1 MDSFIAR
8 QPIFNRKTEVV
19 AYELL
24 FRNSLE
30 NYFSH
35 PDPNAASSKVIADSF
50 LLLDLDGL
58 TGGKKAFINV
68 TGEVL
73 LREYA
78 LLLPRDRAVIE
89 ILETVRPDGNV
100 VAACRKLKGAGY
112 EIALDDFVDD
122 PDYEPLV
129 ALADIIKVDFIES
142 ESAQWRTFADR
153 FAPRGI
159 RMLAEKIETRA
170 VFDRAMDMGYS
181 YFQGFFFSRPVIV
194 QSRDISPNRLQ
205 YMRFLKEIHE
215 PDLDFGKLESAVRQD
230 VSLSYKLLRYI
241 NSPFFGVPGEIH
253 SIQQALLLL
262 GEKEVKK
269 WATLMALS
277 AMAEDKPAE
286 LIRQGL
292 VRALLLESLAE
303 RTGRRGDKPDFFLM
317 GLLSVIDA
325 IMDRPLDEIL
335 SQLPLPEAL
344 CDGLLGRPNPYHDSF
359 EVVLSYEKGQWERFG
374 TYCQRVGISEKEIPE
389 LYVEAIR
396 SAGESLTGPGG

>member
-30 NYFSH
+30 NYFNH
-35 PDPNAASSKVIADSF
+35 PDPNEASSKVIADSF
-50 LLLDLDGL
+50 LLFDLDGL
-58 TGGKKAFINV
+58 IGKKKAFVNV

-73 LREYA
+73 LREYP

-89 ILETVRPDGNV
+89 ILETVRPDEQIV
-100 VAACRKLKGAGY
+100 EACRKLKAAGY
-112 EIALDDFVDD
+112 QIALDDFVDD

-142 ESAQWRTFADR
+142 DTVQWQAFADR
-153 FAPRGI
+153 FSPRGI
-159 RMLAEKIETRA
+159 QLLAEKIETHA
-170 VFDRAMDMGYS
+170 VFEEARDMGYAL
-181 YFQGFFFSRPVIV
+181 FQGYFFSRPVIV

-205 YMRFLKEIHE
+205 YMQFLKEIHE
-215 PDLDFGKLESAVRQD
+215 PDMNFEKLETIVRRD

-241 NSPFFGVPGEIH
+241 NSPFFGVQGDIH

-262 GEKEVKK
+262 GEREVKK

-286 LIRQGL
+286 LVRQGL
-292 VRALLLESLAE
+292 VRALFLESLAE
-303 RTGRRGDKPDFFLM
+303 RTGRASDKSDFFLM

-335 SQLPLPEAL
+335 SQLPLTKML
-344 CDGLLGRPNPYHDSF
+344 CDGLLGRHNPFRESF
-359 EVVLSYEKGQWERFG
+359 EVVLAYEKGEWDRFDI
-374 TYCQRVGISEKEIPE
+374 CCEQAGISRKELPAI
-389 LYVEAIR
+389 YVEAIR